1 MTGRGSVFKAEAQ
14 VINPARLS
22 VSYRQPLASSLS
34 LSPFGSLFYD
44 AYDNPKYFAGASF
57 IPSLTAGGGLNL
69 DLALGPVAAITLRYG
84 MEWVHSVNPAQQ
96 SADRR
101 VGAAVISADLDGRDD
116 AALPRRGAS
125 LHAEYQL
132 ASPWLGGEVSY
143 HALSVQGD
151 VFANLWRSLSLGVV
165 FSAAANFGSIPAGE
179 PAVLS
184 YGRFALSNRRLFP
197 GITQQI
203 PTGDYLAAVGVEA
216 KLVLIRYP
224 NIGSGPLLLVAHAA
238 TGDCVSSGDLSAFN
252 PFSAWDASAGLGL
265 NVSKGVTALVR
276 AGAAATGSVA
286 GPYVAL
292 DLGALI
298 W

>member
-1 MTGRGSVFKAEAQ
+1 
-14 VINPARLS
+14 
-22 VSYRQPLASSLS
+22 
-34 LSPFGSLFYD
+34 
-44 AYDNPKYFAGASF
+44 
-57 IPSLTAGGGLNL
+57 
-69 DLALGPVAAITLRYG
+69 

-101 VGAAVISADLDGRDD
+101 VSAVVISADLDGRDD
-116 AALPRRGAS
+116 ATLPRRGAS
-125 LHAEYQL
+125 LRADYHL
-132 ASPWLGGEVSY
+132 ASPWLGGEVAYQS
-143 HALSVQGD
+143 LSVQGD
-151 VFANLWRSLSLGVV
+151 IFANFWRSLSLGVV
-165 FSAAANFGSIPAGE
+165 FSAAVNFGSIPPDQ

-184 YGRFALSNRRLFP
+184 YGRFALSSRRLFP

-203 PTGDYLAAVGVEA
+203 PTGDYLAVAGVEA

-224 NIGSGPLLLVAHAA
+224 NIGAGPLLLIAHAA
-238 TGDCVSSGDLSAFN
+238 AGDCVASGDLTAFN
-252 PFSAWDASAGLGL
+252 PFGAWDAAAGLGL

-276 AGAAATGSVA
+276 AGATAAGGSI